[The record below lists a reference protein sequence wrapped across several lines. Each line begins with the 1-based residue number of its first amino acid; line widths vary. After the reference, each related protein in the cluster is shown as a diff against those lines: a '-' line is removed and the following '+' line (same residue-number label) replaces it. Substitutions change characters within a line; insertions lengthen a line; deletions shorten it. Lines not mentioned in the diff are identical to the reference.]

1 MPGLK
6 DIAPSF
12 TTVEVKGVAVPVT
25 GVSALG
31 VAYLFNRFPIV
42 REMLS
47 GKEVDLSVDAL
58 AALAPDAVAAI
69 IAVGTG
75 CVGDPEAEAVAASLG
90 VEHQVQLLEA
100 IIKET
105 MPNGVAPFVEKL
117 SAMTKGVGGAS
128 MSIPVGTSQSESKD

>member
-31 VAYLFNRFPIV
+31 IAYLFNRFPVV
-42 REMLS
+42 RELIG
-47 GKEVDLSVDAL
+47 GKDVDLSADAL
-58 AALAPDAVAAI
+58 MTLAPEAVAAI

-75 CVGDPEAEAVAASLG
+75 AVNDSHAEAVAATLG
-90 VEHQVQLLEA
+90 VGDQVDLLEA

-105 MPNGVAPFVEKL
+105 MPNGVAPFVQKL
-117 SAMTKGVGGAS
+117 SVMFKGLNVEP
-128 MSIPVGTSQSESKD
+128 MSIPVGTSQSESKA